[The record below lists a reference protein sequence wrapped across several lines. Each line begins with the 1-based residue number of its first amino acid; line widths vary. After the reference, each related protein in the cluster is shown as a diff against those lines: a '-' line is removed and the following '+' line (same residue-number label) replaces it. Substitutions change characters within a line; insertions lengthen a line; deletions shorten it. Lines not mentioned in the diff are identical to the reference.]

1 MKPDTPEEAAR
12 YSDDPAEI
20 NAAYELFS
28 VLRPCLKV
36 CRTNGRLDT
45 TQGSKT
51 ILGFYRTIKDLTKG
65 GKVHAKHSTSL

>member
-1 MKPDTPEEAAR
+1 MRPQTPQESVQ
-12 YSDDPAEI
+12 YSDNQEEI
-20 NAAYELFS
+20 KAAYELFR

-51 ILGFYRTIKDLTKG
+51 ILGFYRTVKYLTE
-65 GKVHAKHSTSL
+65 KV